1 VSVFGVASAKGS
13 PGVTTTV
20 LALASA
26 WPSSRKVTV
35 IDLDLAG
42 GDVAG
47 WLELPD
53 VPNVSTLAADCR
65 HGIEAE
71 SLLAN
76 ARPLAGGGAVQVVAG
91 ARTPDEAA
99 VAADLLSR
107 AGFEELLSVLA
118 EDGDVL
124 IDLGRLDPN
133 TTLSPLLAAL
143 DELLVVLRPTWLQV
157 HHVGARLSAWSEIAR
172 VGVVLVGDRP
182 YGAVEVGDALGVP
195 VVGVLADDAAGAGA
209 FSGARVRARGL
220 ERTRLWRSAAAL
232 NDRLASATIDHGEVG
247 VARAGASS

>member
-1 VSVFGVASAKGS
+1 VSVVGVAAAKGS

-26 WPSSRKVTV
+26 WPASRRLTM

-47 WLELPD
+47 WLELPE

-65 HGIEAE
+65 HGIDAE
-71 SLLAN
+71 TLLAN
-76 ARPLAGGGAVQVVAG
+76 VRPLPGRGAVQVLAG
-91 ARTPDEAA
+91 ARTPDEGA
-99 VAADLLSR
+99 VAAELLCR
-107 AGFEELLSVLA
+107 AGFEELVTVLSV
-118 EDGDVL
+118 DGDVL

-133 TTLSPLLAAL
+133 TTLSPVLAVL
-143 DELLVVLRPTWLQV
+143 DELLVVLRPTWSQV
-157 HHVGARLSAWSEIAR
+157 HHVGARLGAWSASAR

-182 YGAVEVGDALGVP
+182 YGAGEVGEALGVP
-195 VVGVLADDAAGAGA
+195 VAGVLADDAAAAGA
-209 FSGARVRARGL
+209 LSGARVRARGL

-232 NDRLASATIDHGEVG
+232 SDHLVPATIDLTDVG
-247 VARAGASS
+247 DARAGVAS